1 MVTKRALDVPSGPV
15 VRILSSLFSKKSPSV
30 MFWIWPWTGG
40 WMSGTIRSVTLIAAM
55 CGGWSLEKQED
66 ELMRDDGMDGRARVR
81 PLDIRYQGYVIGT

>member
-1 MVTKRALDVPSGPV
+1 
-15 VRILSSLFSKKSPSV
+15 
-30 MFWIWPWTGG
+30 
-40 WMSGTIRSVTLIAAM
+40 MSGTIRSVTLIAAM